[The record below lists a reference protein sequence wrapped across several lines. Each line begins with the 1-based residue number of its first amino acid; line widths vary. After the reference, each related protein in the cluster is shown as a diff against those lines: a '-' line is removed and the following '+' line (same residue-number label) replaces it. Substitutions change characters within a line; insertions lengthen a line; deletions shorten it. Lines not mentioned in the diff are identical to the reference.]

1 METVERSDQLP
12 YVLATDPGKLNQEW
26 GAERKQMVR
35 RAAYSLISYH
45 ISCVMASVFAN
56 ADAARSS
63 HLISLF
69 DCSSLAC

>member
-35 RAAYSLISYH
+35 RAAYSF
-45 ISCVMASVFAN
+45 V
-56 ADAARSS
+56 D
-63 HLISLF
+63 
-69 DCSSLAC
+69 